1 MQDHFKKVEKP
12 IKLHVFSSFN
22 LYGWPE
28 RDEQHKQ
35 ILDQCKDHPDIVYHG
50 SVSNEEMRKHLEE
63 MHILAY
69 PSVWPET
76 SCLVLMESMS
86 ARLACVHSSFA
97 GLPETAANWTLMYP
111 VHEEPN
117 QHAQI
122 FAQQLYNAVMMLD
135 DEAFQTRLEMQKQ
148 YCDAFYNW
156 ETRAMQW
163 KSFLE
168 SLL

>member
-1 MQDHFKKVEKP
+1 
-12 IKLHVFSSFN
+12 
-22 LYGWPE
+22 
-28 RDEQHKQ
+28 
-35 ILDQCKDHPDIVYHG
+35 
-50 SVSNEEMRKHLEE
+50 
-63 MHILAY
+63 
-69 PSVWPET
+69 
-76 SCLVLMESMS
+76 MEAMS

-97 GLPETAANWTLMYP
+97 GLPETAANWTMMYP

-148 YCDAFYNW
+148 YTDAFYNW
-156 ETRAMQW
+156 ETRSMQW

-168 SLL
+168 SML